1 MKLVLTPIYFIVAM
15 MVFTACDD
23 AQKPSNE
30 HSDRI
35 KMMIAQSKLAKD
47 PHSFSK
53 PNDVRVTHLNWNAAV
68 DFEKKI
74 ITAAA
79 TYDLMHLTNS
89 DRVIFDMKGLKIS
102 SVAVDGKPA
111 QFEIGEEKEFIGAP
125 LTVILDSTAKQ
136 VVINY
141 ETTPGA
147 EALLWV
153 DGEKPFLFTQ
163 SQAILARTWIPC
175 QDSPG
180 LRITYDAE
188 VKVRQDLLALMSAE
202 NPTSKSSDGVYTF
215 KMDKPIP
222 SYLLALAVGDVEF
235 RSIGDRTGV
244 YAIPSVIDA
253 AAYEFEDMQKMLEVA
268 EKLYGEYAWGRYD
281 VLVLPAAFPFGGMEN
296 PKLTFAT
303 PTIIAG
309 DKSLVS
315 LIAHELAHSWSGNL
329 VTNSTWNDFWLN
341 EGFTVYFEERIMEA
355 VYGREYSEMLAQL
368 SRRELDNTVADLSTE
383 NPKDTWLKLQLDGR
397 NPDDGMTD
405 IAYNKGYFFLR
416 LCEETVGREKWDA
429 FIKKYFN
436 EYAFQVMDTETFL
449 DYLKKHFEQDQLA
462 LKVNIDEWVYGA
474 GLPANIPIVQSD
486 RMDNVKALGEEWSNK
501 KINTNAIPWSKWSY
515 QEKTYFLNEVEI
527 ADINQLADLDK
538 AFDISNTKNNE
549 VLFSWLMRTVE
560 WKYTKAYPQLEAF
573 LIEVGRR
580 KFVAP
585 LFENLVKTNQQDLAL
600 KIYQKSRKGYH
611 AVTIDTVD
619 RLLKL
624 K

>member
-1 MKLVLTPIYFIVAM
+1 MKFVLTPIYFIVAM
-15 MVFTACDD
+15 LVFTACDD

-30 HSDRI
+30 HSDRV

-74 ITAAA
+74 ITATA
-79 TYDLMHLTNS
+79 TYDLMHLTKS

-102 SVAVDGKPA
+102 SVVVDGKSA

-136 VVINY
+136 VAIHY

-180 LRITYDAE
+180 LRITYDAK
-188 VKVRQDLLALMSAE
+188 VKVRQDLMALMSAE

-235 RSIGDRTGV
+235 QSIGDRTGV
-244 YAIPSVIDA
+244 YATPNVIDA
-253 AAYEFEDMQKMLEVA
+253 AAYEFEDMQKMLEAA

-341 EGFTVYFEERIMEA
+341 EGFTVYFEE
-355 VYGREYSEMLAQL
+355 
-368 SRRELDNTVADLSTE
+368 
-383 NPKDTWLKLQLDGR
+383 
-397 NPDDGMTD
+397 
-405 IAYNKGYFFLR
+405 
-416 LCEETVGREKWDA
+416 
-429 FIKKYFN
+429 
-436 EYAFQVMDTETFL
+436 
-449 DYLKKHFEQDQLA
+449 
-462 LKVNIDEWVYGA
+462 
-474 GLPANIPIVQSD
+474 
-486 RMDNVKALGEEWSNK
+486 
-501 KINTNAIPWSKWSY
+501 
-515 QEKTYFLNEVEI
+515 
-527 ADINQLADLDK
+527 
-538 AFDISNTKNNE
+538 
-549 VLFSWLMRTVE
+549 
-560 WKYTKAYPQLEAF
+560 
-573 LIEVGRR
+573 
-580 KFVAP
+580 
-585 LFENLVKTNQQDLAL
+585 
-600 KIYQKSRKGYH
+600 
-611 AVTIDTVD
+611 
-619 RLLKL
+619 
-624 K
+624 